1 MICTA
6 LFDVLEM
13 KRTGER
19 ANAHPA
25 LTARNLGKRSD
36 MTASSHS
43 LAYARCAAT
52 PAGGV

>member
-25 LTARNLGKRSD
+25 LTARNLCERSD
-36 MTASSHS
+36 MTANSHF

>member
-1 MICTA
+1 MICQPREGM
-6 LFDVLEM
+6 LET

-25 LTARNLGKRSD
+25 LTARNLGERSD
-36 MTASSHS
+36 MTANRYS

-52 PAGGV
+52 PVGGV

>member
-1 MICTA
+1 MICQP
-6 LFDVLEM
+6 LFDVLKM

-36 MTASSHS
+36 MTANSHS